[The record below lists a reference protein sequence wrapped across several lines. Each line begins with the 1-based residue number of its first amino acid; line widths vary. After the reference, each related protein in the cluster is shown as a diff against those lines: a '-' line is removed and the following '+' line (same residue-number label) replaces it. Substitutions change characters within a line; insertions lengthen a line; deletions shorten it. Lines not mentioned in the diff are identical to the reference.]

1 MTVEEFIDD
10 FVLGGGDTKGY
21 LAQHNLL
28 DQVIFM
34 FENGILDFTGK
45 RAL

>member
-28 DQVIFM
+28 DQVIFIL
-34 FENGILDFTGK
+34 ENAVHEFTGK
-45 RAL
+45 